1 MSLFRIGANIQAM
14 DSLRSLYGLN
24 EEIGTRQ
31 ARLASGK
38 RINTARDDTAGYAIA
53 KSLEARGHGLSAALS
68 NVQNA
73 QSLLAIAEGG
83 YQNQMEIL
91 QTIKDKTVQAA
102 DRAVSDTQRLAIDKQ
117 VFQLLSELD
126 EIGTQTKWSDVSL
139 INDWTAGG
147 TAAVDRS
154 FSFHIGGDTGEELY
168 VTLSQ
173 SNSSTYS
180 LDTVATVG
188 GLGTIGTGT
197 TVDGADA
204 AINTVTAAIDTLASY
219 IQKIGDTMVRLAKKN
234 DFLSVSHAN
243 NDAVRSTYEDAD
255 FAVEQMELLK
265 LQILQGTS
273 VSALSQANSAPQVVL
288 GLFR

>member
-24 EEIGTRQ
+24 EDMAARQ

-53 KSLEARGHGLSAALS
+53 RSLEARKLGLGAALS

-91 QTIKDKTVQAA
+91 QTIKDKTVQAS
-102 DRAVSDTQRLAIDKQ
+102 DRAVSDTQRASIDRQ
-117 VFQLLSELD
+117 VFQLLTELD
-126 EIGTQTKWSDVSL
+126 EIGAQTKWSGTTL
-139 INDWTAGG
+139 INGASN
-147 TAAVDRS
+147 RS
-154 FSFHIGGDTGEELY
+154 FSFHVGGDTGEELL
-168 VTLSQ
+168 VTLDK
-173 SNSSTYS
+173 SNSAVFS
-180 LDTVATVG
+180 LNAVATAAG
-188 GLGTIGTGT
+188 AGTIGTGT
-197 TVDGADA
+197 SVDGAD
-204 AINTVTAAIDTLASY
+204 TAIDVVTTAIDSLAGF
-219 IQKIGDTMVRLAKKN
+219 IQKIGDTMIRLGKKN
-234 DFLSVSHAN
+234 DFLSVSYAN
-243 NDAVRSTYEDAD
+243 TDAVRSQYEDAD

>member
-24 EEIGTRQ
+24 EDIGQRQ

-53 KSLEARGHGLSAALS
+53 KSLEARGHGLSAALA

-102 DRAVSDTQRLAIDKQ
+102 DRAVSDQQRLAIDKQ
-117 VFQLLSELD
+117 VYQLLQELD
-126 EIGTQTKWSDVSL
+126 EIGEQTKWSDTSL
-139 INDWTAGG
+139 INDRTTGV
-147 TAAVDRS
+147 AVDRS

-173 SNSSTYS
+173 SHSAVYLLNG
-180 LDTVATVG
+180 VAQAD
-188 GLGTIGTGT
+188 GLGTIGAGT
-197 TVDGADA
+197 TVDGADT
-204 AINTVTAAIDTLASY
+204 AINTVTTAIDTLASY
-219 IQKIGDTMVRLAKKN
+219 IQKIGDTIIRLSKKN
-234 DFLSVSHAN
+234 DFLSVSVAN
-243 NDAVRSTYEDAD
+243 TDAVRSQYEDAD

>member
-14 DSLRSLYGLN
+14 DSLRSLYDLN
-24 EEIGTRQ
+24 EDISQRQ

-53 KSLEARGHGLSAALS
+53 KSLEARKLGLDAALS

-73 QSLLAIAEGG
+73 QSILAIAESG

-117 VFQLLSELD
+117 VYELLQELD
-126 EIGTQTKWSDVSL
+126 EIGVQTKWSDTSL
-139 INDWTAGG
+139 INDRTTGV
-147 TAAVDRS
+147 AVDRS
-154 FSFHIGGDTGEELY
+154 FSFHVGGDSSEELL
-168 VTLSQ
+168 VTLAQ
-173 SNSSTYS
+173 SHSAVYF
-180 LDTVATVG
+180 LDTLATVN
-188 GLGTIGTGT
+188 GLGTIGNGT
-197 TVDGADA
+197 TVDGADT
-204 AINTVTAAIDTLASY
+204 AINTVTTAIDTLASY
-219 IQKIGDTMVRLAKKN
+219 IQNIGDTMVRLAKKN

>member
-1 MSLFRIGANIQAM
+1 MSLFRIGANISAM

-24 EEIGTRQ
+24 EEMGARQ

-53 KSLEARGHGLSAALS
+53 RSLEARRHGLSAALS

-91 QTIKDKTVQAA
+91 QTIKDKTVQAS
-102 DRAVSDTQRLAIDKQ
+102 DRAVSDTQRASIDKQ
-117 VFQLLSELD
+117 VFQLLTELD
-126 EIGTQTKWSDVSL
+126 DIGTQTKWSGTSL
-139 INDWTAGG
+139 INDTAN
-147 TAAVDRS
+147 RE
-154 FSFHIGGDTGEELY
+154 FSFHVGGDTGEELL
-168 VTLSQ
+168 VELDQ

-180 LDTVATVG
+180 LDAVATAAG
-188 GLGTIGTGT
+188 AGTIGTGT
-197 TVDGADA
+197 DVDGADT
-204 AINTVTAAIDTLASY
+204 AIDDVTTAIDTLAGY
-219 IQKIGDTMVRLAKKN
+219 IQSIGDTMVRLGKKN
-234 DFLSVSHAN
+234 DFLSVSYSN
-243 NDAVRSTYEDAD
+243 TDAVRSQYEDAD
-255 FAVEQMELLK
+255 FAIEQMELLK

>member
-14 DSLRSLYGLN
+14 DSLRSLYQLN
-24 EEIGTRQ
+24 EEMGERQ
-31 ARLASGK
+31 SRLASGK

-53 KSLEARGHGLSAALS
+53 RSLEARGKGLSAALS

-102 DRAVSDTQRLAIDKQ
+102 DRAVSDTQRVAIDRQ
-117 VFQLLSELD
+117 VYQLLTELD
-126 EIGTQTKWSDVSL
+126 EIGAQTKWSGTTL
-139 INDWTAGG
+139 ING
-147 TAAVDRS
+147 AANRT
-154 FSFHIGGDTGEELY
+154 FSFHVGGDKGEELL
-168 VTLSQ
+168 VTLDK
-173 SNSSTYS
+173 SNSSTHGLS
-180 LDTVATVG
+180 TVATVAG
-188 GLGTIGTGT
+188 AGTIGTGT
-197 TVDGADA
+197 NVDGADD
-204 AINTVTAAIDTLASY
+204 AILTVTNAIDSLAGF
-219 IQKIGDTMVRLAKKN
+219 IQKIGDTMIRLGKKA
-234 DFLSVSHAN
+234 DFLSVSFAN
-243 NDAVRSTYEDAD
+243 TDAVRSQYEDAD

-273 VSALSQANSAPQVVL
+273 VSALAQANTGPQVVL

>member
-14 DSLRSLYGLN
+14 DSLRSLYDLN
-24 EEIGTRQ
+24 EDISQRQ

-53 KSLEARGHGLSAALS
+53 KSLEARKLGLDAALS

-73 QSLLAIAEGG
+73 QSIMAIAESG

-117 VFQLLSELD
+117 VYELLQEFD
-126 EIGTQTKWSDVSL
+126 EIGVQTKWSDTSL
-139 INDWTAGG
+139 INDRTTGV
-147 TAAVDRS
+147 AVDRS

-173 SNSSTYS
+173 SHSAVYLLNG
-180 LDTVATVG
+180 VAQAD
-188 GLGTIGTGT
+188 GLGTIGAGT
-197 TVDGADA
+197 TVDGADT
-204 AINTVTAAIDTLASY
+204 AINTVTTAIDTLASY
-219 IQKIGDTMVRLAKKN
+219 IQKIGDTIIRLSKKN
-234 DFLSVSHAN
+234 DFLSVSVAN
-243 NDAVRSTYEDAD
+243 TDAVRSQYEDAD